1 MTHDGNQYPNED
13 SPQPP
18 PDARTEEIHRQQALE
33 ARRRQE
39 ERRLLEE
46 ERRLEIAR
54 RQTLVNKVVNF
65 IYYLVAA
72 LEVLL
77 LMRFILRLSGANVEN
92 EFAGVIYAISQ
103 PFYAPF
109 STLFISP
116 TWNSNRSVFDVNV
129 LVAIAVYALLA
140 WLVVRLIQI
149 LFSE

>member
-1 MTHDGNQYPNED
+1 MTHDGNQEHREEN
-13 SPQPP
+13 PQPP
-18 PDARTEEIHRQQALE
+18 THPHTNEIRRQQALE
-33 ARRRQE
+33 AQRKQE
-39 ERRLLEE
+39 ERRLREEE
-46 ERRLEIAR
+46 ERLERAR
-54 RQTLVNKVVNF
+54 RQSILDKVINF

-77 LMRFILRLSGANVEN
+77 LIRFILRLSGANVEN
-92 EFAGVIYAISQ
+92 DFARTIYAISE

-116 TWNSNRSVFDVNV
+116 AWNENRAIFDVNV
-129 LVAIAVYALLA
+129 LVGMAVYALLA

>member
-1 MTHDGNQYPNED
+1 MTDDGNQYPHED
-13 SPQPP
+13 RPQPP
-18 PDARTEEIHRQQALE
+18 NDARTEEIRRQQALE

-39 ERRLLEE
+39 EQRLLAE
-46 ERRLEIAR
+46 ERRLDIMR
-54 RQTLVNKVVNF
+54 RQTMLNKVVNF

-77 LMRFILRLSGANVEN
+77 VIRFFLRLSGANAEN
-92 EFAGVIYAISQ
+92 DFAGLIYAISQ

-116 TWNSNRSVFDVNV
+116 TANSNRSVFDVNV

>member
-1 MTHDGNQYPNED
+1 MTHDGNQEHRD
-13 SPQPP
+13 ESPQPP
-18 PDARTEEIHRQQALE
+18 TDPRTDEIRRQQALE
-33 ARRRQE
+33 AQRRQE
-39 ERRLLEE
+39 ERRLREE
-46 ERRLEIAR
+46 EARLERAR
-54 RQTLVNKVVNF
+54 RQSILDKVINF

-77 LMRFILRLSGANVEN
+77 LIRFILRLSGANVEN
-92 EFAGVIYAISQ
+92 DFARIIYAISE

-116 TWNSNRSVFDVNV
+116 TWNENRAILDVNV
-129 LVAIAVYALLA
+129 LVGMAVYALLA